1 MWAGQTDGVVH
12 GISEVDG
19 GSEVFQALLRVME
32 TSVAVV
38 EYSFCHVDY
47 IETYHY
53 QNLSLKW

>member
-32 TSVAVV
+32 TIAAVV
-38 EYSFCHVDY
+38 EYSFCHVHY
-47 IETYHY
+47 IETYRY
-53 QNLSLKW
+53 